1 MSSTARADRGVL
13 HRIGIVAGKELP
25 MKDAILMTHVTF
37 GVFAL
42 LATVWLFV
50 ETLNGG
56 EVAML
61 RAGKAS
67 LAVALFL
74 WLSYL
79 IGGYWYV
86 NFYAPEKALILK
98 GPWPFAHNLFM
109 ESKEHLFFILLLL
122 GSFLP
127 IAALDPQVRSSRSGR
142 HLLLV
147 VAALIV
153 LLALVMEG
161 SGAVIGLGV
170 KEGLLAR

>member
-1 MSSTARADRGVL
+1 M
-13 HRIGIVAGKELP
+13 KE
-25 MKDAILMTHVTF
+25 AILMTHVTF

-56 EVAML
+56 DAAMM

-67 LAVALFL
+67 IAVALFL

-86 NFYAPEKALILK
+86 SFYAPEKAVILK
-98 GPWPFAHNLFM
+98 GPWPFAHSFFM
-109 ESKEHLFFILLLL
+109 ETKEHLFFILLLL

-127 IAALDPQVRSSRSGR
+127 IAAFDRQVRSSRAGHR
-142 HLLLV
+142 LLLV
-147 VAALIV
+147 VAGMIV

>member
-1 MSSTARADRGVL
+1 M
-13 HRIGIVAGKELP
+13 KE
-25 MKDAILMTHVTF
+25 AILMTHVTF

-50 ETLNGG
+50 ETINGG
-56 EVAML
+56 DVAML
-61 RAGKAS
+61 RASKAS
-67 LAVALFL
+67 VVVAAFL
-74 WLSYL
+74 WLSFL
-79 IGGYWYV
+79 VGGYWYV
-86 NFYAPEKALILK
+86 NFYAPDKALILK

-127 IAALDPQVRSSRSGR
+127 IAALDPQVRSSRAGR
-142 HLLLV
+142 GLLLV
-147 VAALIV
+147 VAGLIA